1 MMEAAVAP
9 KPISVPNYSVSHPRR
24 W

>member
-1 MMEAAVAP
+1 MEAAVAP
-9 KPISVPNYSVSHPRR
+9 KPVSVPIYTVSHPRR